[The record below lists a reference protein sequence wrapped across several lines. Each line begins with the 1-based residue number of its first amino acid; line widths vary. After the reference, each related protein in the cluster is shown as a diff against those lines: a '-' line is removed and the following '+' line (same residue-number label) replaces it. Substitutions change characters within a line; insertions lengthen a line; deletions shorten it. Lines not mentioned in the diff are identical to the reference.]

1 MIYMTAHNLVASN
14 INGGRSRIR
23 TLDVQEHAGE
33 AGCMQITFSSVCSAT
48 HKRVVFLSI
57 LSIKTTIS

>member
-33 AGCMQITFSSVCSAT
+33 AGCMQIQSVGSGWQFT
-48 HKRVVFLSI
+48 HCQI
-57 LSIKTTIS
+57 LYGLLLTKV